1 LSIGRRRSSGHF
13 RDERRQSSSVK
24 ILRPLRRPLPRLLD
38 GQPLL
43 HLHGHVQ
50 RRISADD
57 ERRRKNANG
66 RRFFDRIA
74 RAKSD
79 QVRAPNLHSLLG
91 LVLDDAAAET
101 AFQGEVELRLSV
113 SEVRTPLN

>member
-1 LSIGRRRSSGHF
+1 LSIRHRRSSGHF

-50 RRISADD
+50 RRISAD

-113 SEVRTPLN
+113 SEVRPPLN